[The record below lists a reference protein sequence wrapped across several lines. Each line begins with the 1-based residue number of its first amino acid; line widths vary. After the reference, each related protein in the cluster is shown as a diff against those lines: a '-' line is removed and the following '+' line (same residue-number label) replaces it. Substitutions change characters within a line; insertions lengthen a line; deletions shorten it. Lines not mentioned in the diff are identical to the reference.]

1 MRAAFISKDYTY
13 RQAKLEQ
20 FLQQSGSILAI
31 YVYPKNRH
39 KDLQKPSVKNCQIHY
54 VTYEDIGKTE
64 EWLKVNSLLSDR
76 TALILDNPSRYPK
89 ISSPKFQFLYRLEKK
104 CRDKAIVDIVPFTL
118 SIEYLYTPYSY
129 LGRDILGYAHY
140 YAFRENYHELDADG
154 VMKMSHDFDLLAD
167 KIAPCTEIDYPCFLC
182 PDRQIVE
189 TFASEGE
196 LTRYQQLRTECFDRE
211 PFSPRNTITKLA
223 DCAHAFQTR
232 IETVI
237 ELLPQLEGETA
248 IVTNLS
254 SYAKQLDKVLRA
266 KNLTAIATSYQLGID
281 DRTYQNCIYLEAPIV
296 KSYLLMDIESR
307 LAPDVHIYQIRGD
320 TNVDRYLWQELDKEL
335 TQIDEFTQELNRAKR
350 RQAASQGVFTQECA
364 ASSPRADRVAVR
376 SLPDDRS

>member
-64 EWLKVNSLLSDR
+64 EWLKINGLLSDR

-140 YAFRENYHELDADG
+140 YAFRENYHELNADG
-154 VMKMSHDFDLLAD
+154 VMKMSHDFDLLAG
-167 KIAPCTEIDYPCFLC
+167 KIAPYTEIDYPRFLC
-182 PDRQIVE
+182 PDRYIVQ
-189 TFASEGE
+189 TLASKDE
-196 LTRYQQLRTECFDRE
+196 LARYQQLRTECFDRE

-237 ELLPQLEGETA
+237 QLLPQLEGETA

-254 SYAKQLDKVLRA
+254 SYAKSLDKELKVRGLA
-266 KNLTAIATSYQLGID
+266 ATTTSYQLGIE
-281 DRTYQNCIYLEAPIV
+281 RPYQNCIYLEAPIV

-307 LAPDVHIYQIRGD
+307 LAPNTRIYQIRGD
-320 TNVDRYLWQELDKEL
+320 TNVDCYLWQELDKEL

-350 RQAASQGVFTQECA
+350 RQTASQGVFTQECI
-364 ASSPRADRVAVR
+364 ASSPRADRLVV
-376 SLPDDRS
+376 